1 MKYLY
6 TFALLVLIVN
16 ASFAQQW
23 RVIKVVKVGKS
34 INGEIPVDSFLYEYN
49 SPNRGSNIGR
59 DTILYDRY
67 QHYERR
73 GDNKAVKRYEWNST
87 YNNNQVITYSSYNWP
102 TNDNSNRSLQS
113 TVTFEYDE
121 CKRLKYRRS
130 YFFSGVGS
138 VPYSKIVDYYS
149 YNKNHQLTYIGTD
162 VNDEIR
168 HISSFNDKGSI
179 DVYESY
185 EMKNGQYVLF
195 STTTYDNI
203 YNDKGELV
211 EQISTVTTDKGRYVA
226 GYWAIRYN
234 SAGLPI
240 WDSSVNWNTPN
251 GKPHFF
257 IYNYVYN
264 DKKQLIRS
272 SVRDYPNEYVG
283 QRMYTKE
290 VVNQYQYTSFDHIDM
305 QTRVVKHYYVTGTPL
320 VLVQDS
326 STAKMYYE
334 PHWPVVV
341 DTAVK
346 SINVFPVPAK
356 DAVFIH
362 LDVKT
367 PTEVQAYIYNAMG
380 KMVTHLNYMATADCS
395 KRVPVGGL
403 GSGTYH
409 LVLLVGNEK
418 RQGAFVVIQ

>member
-6 TFALLVLIVN
+6 TFALLVLFVN

-23 RVIKVVKVGKS
+23 RVVKVVEIGKS

-73 GDNKAVKRYEWNST
+73 GDNKAVKRYESKRT
-87 YNNNQVITYSSYNWP
+87 YNKSNQVRTINFSRYPYP
-102 TNDNSNRSLQS
+102 QNSNNVAKLQQS
-113 TVTFEYDE
+113 DTLEYDE
-121 CKRLKYRRS
+121 CRRLKYRRS
-130 YFFSGVGS
+130 YFFSDIGLET
-138 VPYSKIVDYYS
+138 KITRYYYS
-149 YNKNHQLTYIGTD
+149 YNEKHQLT
-162 VNDEIR
+162 
-168 HISSFNDKGSI
+168 HISGYVDAERRSNSSYNDKGDMDASEL
-179 DVYESY
+179 YY
-185 EMKNGQYVLF
+185 WKNGQYVLY
-195 STTTYDNI
+195 STSTYDNI

-211 EQISTVTTDKGRYVA
+211 EQTHTVTTDSTRYVTRYRA
-226 GYWAIRYN
+226 HRYN
-234 SAGLPI
+234 SDGLPI
-240 WDSSVNWNTPN
+240 WDSSVNWYTYN

-272 SVRDYPNEYVG
+272 SVRDYPNG
-283 QRMYTKE
+283 DNGYTKE
-290 VVNQYQYTSFDHIDM
+290 DVTQYQYTSFDHIDM
-305 QTRVVKHYYVTGTPL
+305 QTRVVKSYNITATLP
-320 VLVQDS
+320 VLVEDS
-326 STAKMYYE
+326 SVKKMYYE

-362 LDVKT
+362 LDVKA